1 MTDRNPC
8 AYHEVFDGLIKKIES
23 KTEMIPTIMSTLD
36 SLMKIMQGN
45 GRGTLTERIAVLEL
59 EVKNMNDADLEVRI
73 QRLEDQFKQFIESMS
88 KMQLEQT
95 VNDVRNLTSF
105 YNNTKKF
112 IFGISIPLVVT
123 AVVGIV
129 GLFLNVWMLMQG

>member
-1 MTDRNPC
+1 
-8 AYHEVFDGLIKKIES
+8 
-23 KTEMIPTIMSTLD
+23 MIPTIMSTLD